1 MKKKTGKN
9 KKNNTT
15 NEVNQRIVA
24 PGQCNILNKVEMQ
37 KSIPKSTPNPNKNLS
52 FTTFTSFVL
61 TRKYIGKKIKLIIKI
76 ENNKTT
82 FAPGKCIIF
91 KIEPNTTVIAENIP
105 LLNMTFF
112 MA

>member
-1 MKKKTGKN
+1 VNNIPPAIKTIIDDNIVFNLVSGFLIPEKKKTGKN

-15 NEVNQRIVA
+15 KEVNQRIVA

-61 TRKYIGKKIKLIIKI
+61 TIKYIGKKIKLIIKI

-82 FAPGKCIIF
+82 FAPGK
-91 KIEPNTTVIAENIP
+91 
-105 LLNMTFF
+105 
-112 MA
+112 